1 MARWAGAS
9 ALGADQALG
18 TAIRAGRALFGC
30 GCVAGAVVPHRAD
43 LRDNASLGGVVA
55 GRDRLRVFGAWSGAG
70 GAGRA
75 EAIADLA
82 SLVVGSVAVEAL
94 AALGRVAGLEGGLR
108 EYSDGLTKVGIGA
121 VLEGA
126 PL

>member
-1 MARWAGAS
+1 M
-9 ALGADQALG
+9 
-18 TAIRAGRALFGC
+18 
-30 GCVAGAVVPHRAD
+30 
-43 LRDNASLGGVVA
+43 GGVVA
-55 GRDRLRVFGAWSGAG
+55 GRDGLRNDSTWSGAG

-75 EAIADLA
+75 EAVADLA
-82 SLVVGSVAVEAL
+82 PLVVGSVAVEAL

-108 EYSDGLTKVGIGA
+108 EYSDGLTKVGVRA